1 MNSRLSTLFF
11 KGCGERGE
19 ESAGLR
25 DENPLCEPEGWRAVA
40 TERLRVPFWTVDAD
54 VIVPAAVLKA
64 EV

>member
-1 MNSRLSTLFF
+1 
-11 KGCGERGE
+11 
-19 ESAGLR
+19 LR